1 MLQLRNL
8 LVGFLNRLLLPLSQQ
23 ERQRIHQASHC
34 RNVTNCTQTRTGD
47 FFFCALTGARFSWS
61 WTMPPSKSKSS
72 SSDSLSTT
80 FGFAAAFF
88 FTILAPKSPSCSQ
101 NWCIMSVLQKM
112 RLKFARTISLSFGI
126 SPRRFA
132 IGMNLKIETVKATGQ
147 KKQSQSSEE
156 QGTIQSGL

>member
-1 MLQLRNL
+1 
-8 LVGFLNRLLLPLSQQ
+8 
-23 ERQRIHQASHC
+23 
-34 RNVTNCTQTRTGD
+34 
-47 FFFCALTGARFSWS
+47 
-61 WTMPPSKSKSS
+61 MPPSKSKSS

-132 IGMNLKIETVKATGQ
+132 IGMNLKIETVKLKATGQ
-147 KKQSQSSEE
+147 KGASTYCNRGQKQTQECRQTKGKARKSR
-156 QGTIQSGL
+156 